1 MRTDKRHA
9 PPYFALLTSLS
20 PLAPYSLLAPLSA
33 HGFSPLLPYSL
44 TRSPF
49 LPPPALHS
57 LPPLLPPPSHHL
69 LHSLLPHVLYSFLPL
84 SPNHLLSSSFSRHS
98 LLPVFSV
105 PCYSVLSS
113 ESFLPSLSHSF
124 PFLPPCNSLLDS
136 TLTPC
141 LSNSPLPVF
150 LHPPTSSANS

>member
-49 LPPPALHS
+49 LSPPALHS

-84 SPNHLLSSSFSRHS
+84 FPNHLLSSSFSRHS

-105 PCYSVLSS
+105 PLLLRALFRIFLAFPLSL
-113 ESFLPSLSHSF
+113 LPFPSSLQLSPGFHSHS
-124 PFLPPCNSLLDS
+124 LPLQQP
-136 TLTPC
+136 TPC
-141 LSNSPLPVF
+141 LP
-150 LHPPTSSANS
+150 SSSHLFS